1 MLKST
6 FGQKLPNSWCLQLLT
21 GQNLVIFQWEVF
33 NRIFRIPTIFHFI
46 PILYDVGPVNLFTP
60 KNSKIENIHLMLK
73 DPRHFPHTSN

>member
-6 FGQKLPNSWCLQLLT
+6 FGQKLPYSWCLQLLT

-46 PILYDVGPVNLFTP
+46 PIYYDAGPVDLITP
-60 KNSKIENIHLMLK
+60 KNSKIENIHLMLQ